1 MNPSKKI
8 YLIVILILFAFTT
21 CKTQEVQ
28 KSEADFSQIKVPY
41 LGQKPPG
48 LTPQIFAPGIVSTDN
63 SELNSVFSPNG
74 REFYFSRDTGPR
86 SGAIRMVTYEDG
98 IWTQS
103 RQVSF
108 ATGQT
113 DVNPS
118 LTTDGNT
125 LFFGSLRDDTWGPKD
140 IYVVK
145 RLENG
150 EWGIPKN
157 LGAPINSEG
166 NDNCP
171 SVALD
176 GTLYFHSN
184 GLGGF
189 GKQDIFI
196 SEWIDGA
203 YTEPENIGSPINT
216 EDGEFDAFI
225 ARDEKYI
232 IFGSDRNEGGF
243 GKTDL
248 YISVRL
254 SNGGWS
260 EAKSLGGAINSAEY
274 ELCPYVTEDGKY
286 FFFTSYRNGQ
296 GDIFWVDARILE
308 ENKPQE

>member
-28 KSEADFSQIKVPY
+28 KSEADFSQIKGPY

-48 LTPQIFAPGIVSTDN
+48 LTPQVFAPGIVSTDK
-63 SELNSVFSPNG
+63 SELNSVFSPDG
-74 REFYFSRDTGPR
+74 REFYFSRSRGPGT
-86 SGAIRMVTYEDG
+86 SAIQLVTYEDG
-98 IWTQS
+98 VWSPS

-125 LFFGSLRDDTWGPKD
+125 LFFGSLRDDTRGPKD

-171 SVALD
+171 SVASD
-176 GTLYFHSN
+176 GTLYFHSD

-189 GKQDIFI
+189 GKQDIFK

-254 SNGGWS
+254 DDGSWS
-260 EAKSLGGAINSAEY
+260 EAKSLGGVINSAEY
-274 ELCPYVTEDGKY
+274 ELCPYVTDDGKY

-296 GDIFWVDARILE
+296 GDIFWVDAKILE
-308 ENKPQE
+308 EYKPQE